1 MPLDQMQSESRSMS
15 FGDHLEEL
23 RSRVFKSV
31 AVLFPLAI
39 ALFFLAPYLREALC
53 QPLFDALRA
62 NGQPAQ
68 VQSIAPAETL
78 MVEFKLSIIGAII
91 VGAPWILFQIWKFI
105 GPGLYSHEKRFVHFL
120 VPASFLLT
128 AVGVSLFYFIMLPF
142 TLIFLVGWGAPVP
155 KIVDGSIA
163 GEIAAGPSMPVLA
176 ENPQFPQP
184 GQMWVRMPDQV
195 LCIAVSNDL
204 VAQPLTSKIVKGTES
219 AVQGALDAV
228 LHSADA
234 PAPAVDPT
242 APITPT
248 RAPMRILEIALGQA
262 GGVQP
267 NFRLEDYTD
276 FALLLLAG
284 VVVAFQMPLAI
295 LLLGWIGL
303 VDVAMLRKKRK
314 IALFV
319 MAIIAAVVT
328 PPDAT
333 SMFIMLVPL
342 YSLYELGIILLV
354 YLPASRI
361 REGSLFRFSFSKKR
375 TSSTDNAT
383 RQPAQTE
390 RSSQQDQSSRSVSS
404 GQSEAS
410 DPDAGST
417 DEDGDRGI
425 KR

>member
-1 MPLDQMQSESRSMS
+1 MPLDQMQSETRSMS

-23 RSRVFKSV
+23 RSRVFKAI

-39 ALFFLAPYLREALC
+39 VLFFLAPYIREALC

-91 VGAPWILFQIWKFI
+91 IGAPWILYQIWKFI

-120 VPASFLLT
+120 VPASIVLT
-128 AVGVSLFYFIMLPF
+128 TCGVALFYFVLLPF
-142 TLIFLVGWGAPVP
+142 TLIFLVAWGAPVP
-155 KIVDGSIA
+155 KVMDGSIA
-163 GEIAAGPSMPVLA
+163 NEIASGPTMPVLA
-176 ENPQFPQP
+176 ENPLHPQP
-184 GQMWVRMPDQV
+184 GQIWVRMPDQV
-195 LCIAVSNDL
+195 LCIAVPNDL
-204 VAQPLTSKIVKGTES
+204 VAQPLTSKIVKGTENAVKS
-219 AVQGALDAV
+219 AVDAV
-228 LHSADA
+228 LHAGDA
-234 PAPAVDPT
+234 PTPVVEGAAAEPA
-242 APITPT
+242 
-248 RAPMRILEIALGQA
+248 RAKMRILEIALGQA

-267 NFRLEDYTD
+267 NFRLEDYID

-303 VDVAMLRKKRK
+303 VTVGLLRSKRR

-319 MAIIAAVVT
+319 MALVAAVIT

-342 YSLYELGIILLV
+342 YLLYELGIVLLI

-361 REGSLFRFSFSKKR
+361 REGSLFTFSFSKKHA
-375 TSSTDNAT
+375 SGTDNA
-383 RQPAQTE
+383 RQSPSQTE
-390 RSSQQDQSSRSVSS
+390 SSSQDDQSSRSASTE
-404 GQSEAS
+404 QSERG
-410 DPDAGST
+410 DRDAGRT

>member
-1 MPLDQMQSESRSMS
+1 MPLDQKQSDTHSMS

-23 RSRVFKSV
+23 RSRVFKAV
-31 AVLFPLAI
+31 AVLIPLAI
-39 ALFFLAPYLREALC
+39 LLFFLAPYLREALC

-78 MVEFKLSIIGAII
+78 MVEFKLSIIGAIV

-105 GPGLYSHEKRFVHFL
+105 SPGLYSHEKRFVHFL
-120 VPASFLLT
+120 VPASCVLT
-128 AVGVSLFYFIMLPF
+128 AIGVSLFYFIMLPF
-142 TLIFLVGWGAPVP
+142 TLMFLVGWGAPVP
-155 KIVDGSIA
+155 LVVDGSIA
-163 GEIAAGPSMPVLA
+163 GEIAGGPNLPILA
-176 ENPQFPQP
+176 ANPQFPQA
-184 GQMWVRMPDQV
+184 GQMWVRMPEQV
-195 LCIAVSNDL
+195 LCIAVPNEL

-219 AVQGALDAV
+219 AVQSALDAV
-228 LHSADA
+228 VSSAST
-234 PAPAVDPT
+234 PAPASET
-242 APITPT
+242 APATPP
-248 RAPMRILEIALGQA
+248 RAPMRVLEIALGQA

-303 VDVAMLRKKRK
+303 VDVALLRKKRK

-342 YSLYELGIILLV
+342 YALYELGILLLI
-354 YLPASRI
+354 YLPASRV
-361 REGSLFRFSFSKKR
+361 REGSLFRFNFSKKR
-375 TSSTDNAT
+375 ASGTDNAS

-390 RSSQQDQSSRSVSS
+390 RSSQQDQSVRPASS
-404 GQSEAS
+404 EQSTEG
-410 DPDAGST
+410 DRDARRT
-417 DEDGDRGI
+417 DEGEDRGV

>member
-1 MPLDQMQSESRSMS
+1 MPLDQKQSESHSMS

-23 RSRVFKSV
+23 RSRVFKAV
-31 AVLFPLAI
+31 AVLIPLAI
-39 ALFFLAPYLREALC
+39 VLFFLAPYLREALC

-105 GPGLYSHEKRFVHFL
+105 SPGLYSHEKRFVHFL
-120 VPASFLLT
+120 VPASCVLT
-128 AVGVSLFYFIMLPF
+128 AIGVSLFYFIMLPF
-142 TLIFLVGWGAPVP
+142 TLMFLVGWGAPVP
-155 KIVDGSIA
+155 LVVDGSIV
-163 GEIAAGPSMPVLA
+163 GEVAAGPSMPILTA
-176 ENPQFPQP
+176 NPQFPQI
-184 GQMWVRMPDQV
+184 GQMWVRMPEQV
-195 LCIAVSNDL
+195 LCIAVPNEL
-204 VAQPLTSKIVKGTES
+204 VAQPLTSKIVKSTEG
-219 AVQGALDAV
+219 AVQSALDAV
-228 LHSADA
+228 RNATD
-234 PAPAVDPT
+234 PPTPAVDPD
-242 APITPT
+242 APATPT
-248 RAPMRILEIALGQA
+248 RAPMRVLEIALGQA

-284 VVVAFQMPLAI
+284 VVIAFQMPLAI

-303 VDVAMLRKKRK
+303 VDVALLRKKRK
-314 IALFV
+314 VALFV
-319 MAIIAAVVT
+319 MAIVAAVVT

-342 YSLYELGIILLV
+342 YALYELGILLLI
-354 YLPASRI
+354 YLPASRV
-361 REGSLFRFSFSKKR
+361 REGSLFRFHFSKKR
-375 TSSTDNAT
+375 ASGTDNAS

-390 RSSQQDQSSRSVSS
+390 RSFQQDQSVRPSSWEQSNAGDRETGRS
-404 GQSEAS
+404 
-410 DPDAGST
+410 
-417 DEDGDRGI
+417 DEDEDRGV